1 VGTLRSVVWH
11 LTHHTIPQ
19 IVMHDG
25 TPDDVSELDR
35 IYNAVRVHLNEDTS
49 QIMKQDYLLELDTQI
64 LTETRYDR

>member
-1 VGTLRSVVWH
+1 
-11 LTHHTIPQ
+11 
-19 IVMHDG
+19 MHDG